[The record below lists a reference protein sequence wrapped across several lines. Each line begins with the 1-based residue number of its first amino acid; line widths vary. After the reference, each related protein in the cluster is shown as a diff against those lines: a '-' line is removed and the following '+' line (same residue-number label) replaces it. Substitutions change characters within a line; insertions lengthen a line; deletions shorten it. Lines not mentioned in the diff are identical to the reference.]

1 MTTKK
6 ERAILALIRS
16 PTIEAAAQQ
25 AHIGYSTLRR
35 WLREDQEFQQAYRTA
50 LSELVKDADAQ
61 ARRGMSNALSTLTDV
76 MENGESDAAKVSAAR
91 SMLEYSLK
99 LVEIADVQE
108 RLEAVEA
115 ALAEG
120 GDRA

>member
-1 MTTKK
+1 MTGKK
-6 ERAILALIRS
+6 EKAIAALIRS
-16 PTIEAAAQQ
+16 PTVESAAQE

-61 ARRGMSNALSTLTDV
+61 ARRGMSRALSTLTDI
-76 MENGESDAAKVSAAR
+76 MENGESDAAKVSASR
-91 SMLEYSLK
+91 TVLEYSLK
-99 LVEIADVQE
+99 LIEVADVQE

-115 ALAEG
+115 ALEG
-120 GDRA
+120 MGCAT